1 MRITKAEFKNFKR
14 FTDLTLANIPASARL
29 VLLIGANGSGKSSI
43 FDGFLSF
50 RGLDAHQEYYSK
62 TPDKCTIEVTCDD
75 GSVLSKYRNTDGGL
89 FYSGPNNPPDLRFI
103 GRSSIRIVPRI
114 GRTSNTDQIVSDA
127 DRPRTFIDPDVRF
140 ESDVIAYM
148 QIIDDALRIPF
159 FRGGESADNKVIFRD
174 FIEPL
179 NKSLEN
185 IFGDNNS
192 TTLRIV
198 NYHNA
203 TPFSEPQLIFRK
215 GVSNITYDLLSHGE
229 KQVVVLLLNFI
240 VRKSQYENAII
251 FIDEMDCH
259 LNTSLQYRLL
269 DEIVTRWIPESSQLW
284 TASHA
289 LGFIDYA
296 RKSREAAI
304 LDLDNLN
311 FDVPQYIE
319 PESKETVDVYEIAVP
334 RAIIFDMLKGKKI
347 VLCENQND
355 EYYNLMQL
363 PDTIFVGVKDA
374 RDLFLKA
381 KRDDRYY
388 SLRDRDFLS
397 DAEIARL
404 AKEYPHYRI
413 LRYYDFENYLYHPS
427 NIAGLNIDGFDEVAY
442 RDDILKQKN
451 ERLNHIL
458 VTVGTSRQGYEEFKT
473 NEKLKDT
480 ELDDI
485 IEDFASN
492 DFERFYKY
500 FDMKTQYKKT
510 LIARLNLNKKDLV
523 TTNWFRNSIAHILA

>member
-1 MRITKAEFKNFKR
+1 LREPVFKGVR
-14 FTDLTLANIPASARL
+14 ADTL
-29 VLLIGANGSGKSSI
+29 K
-43 FDGFLSF
+43 
-50 RGLDAHQEYYSK
+50 
-62 TPDKCTIEVTCDD
+62 
-75 GSVLSKYRNTDGGL
+75 L
-89 FYSGPNNPPDLRFI
+89 FN
-103 GRSSIRIVPRI
+103 
-114 GRTSNTDQIVSDA
+114 
-127 DRPRTFIDPDVRF
+127 
-140 ESDVIAYM
+140 
-148 QIIDDALRIPF
+148 
-159 FRGGESADNKVIFRD
+159 D
-174 FIEPL
+174 FIRPL
-179 NKSLEN
+179 NESLLNVLGKDE
-185 IFGDNNS
+185 S
-192 TTLRIV
+192 TTIQIGKYENFHFGSPGR
-198 NYHNA
+198 
-203 TPFSEPQLIFRK
+203 LIFRK
-215 GVSNITYDLLSHGE
+215 GDSEINYDLLSHGE

-269 DEIVTRWIPESSQLW
+269 DEIVTRWIPDSSQLW

-296 RKSREAAI
+296 RKSKEAAI

-311 FDVPQYIE
+311 FDIPQYIE

-347 VLCENQND
+347 VLCENKND

-397 DAEIARL
+397 DNEIERL

-427 NIAGLNIDGFDEVAY
+427 NIAELNIDGFDEAAY
-442 RDDILKQKN
+442 RADILKQKN

-480 ELDDI
+480 EPDDI
-485 IEDFASN
+485 IEDFAS
-492 DFERFYKY
+492 DEFERFYKY

-510 LIARLNLNKKDLV
+510 LIARLNLNKNALV
-523 TTNWFRNSIAHILA
+523 TTNWFRNSIGAILE